1 MFCAKARDSRAAE
14 AATVGMHRAGRVRGE
29 ATVQRGE
36 RGEEVGPHRARR
48 EVAVGRDEEDGD
60 VAAEGKKAGEVE
72 EAGR

>member
-1 MFCAKARDSRAAE
+1 MICAKAKDGRAVE
-14 AATVGMHRAGRVRGE
+14 AATVGTRRAGRVRGE

-48 EVAVGRDEEDGD
+48 EVAVGRDEEDWD

-72 EAGR
+72 EVGQ